1 LPSDR
6 LFGPTFTTDVMA
18 DAVSDRAWVQA
29 MLDVEAA
36 LAAAEERA
44 GVIPAGTATMIAA
57 GCSSDRYDIG
67 ALGRAAAEAGN
78 PVIPL
83 VKALT
88 RAVPAEASGW
98 VHWGATSQ
106 DILDTAMV
114 LLVRRGLNLLLSDLD
129 AIAAACAR
137 LSHEHRQTVML
148 GRTFLQ
154 PAVPITFGLK
164 VAGWL
169 VATLDARRR
178 LAELRASGLAVQLGG
193 AAGTLAS
200 LGADGP
206 RVVRLMAEELALAEP
221 VVPWHS
227 ARGRIAEVGAALGVT
242 CGVMGKIARDV
253 ALLMQAEVGEVAEPT
268 APGRGGS
275 SSMPH
280 KQNPVAAMAVEA
292 GVRRAHA
299 LVGVLLGAMLQ
310 EHERAV
316 GGWHAEWET
325 VGELFRLSAGAVV
338 RVRDVVD
345 RLHVDPVRMRA
356 NLDATH
362 GLPLSEHLALLLAR
376 LMGRGEARALVER
389 AIQRCRTSGRHLRD
403 ELLADPTVTTHLTA
417 AELDEAL
424 DPARYLGATQVF
436 IDRALALYRSTIS

>member
-1 LPSDR
+1 MPSDR

-44 GVIPAGTATMIAA
+44 GVIPAGTATMVAA

-129 AIAAACAR
+129 AIAAAGAK
-137 LSHEHRQTVML
+137 LSHEHRLTVML

-164 VAGWL
+164 AAGWL

-242 CGVMGKIARDV
+242 CGVMGKIAHDV
-253 ALLMQAEVGEVAEPT
+253 ALLMQAEVGEVLEPT

-325 VGELFRLSAGAVV
+325 VGELFRLSAGAVA

-345 RLHVDPVRMRA
+345 RLRVDPVRMRA

-362 GLPLSEHLALLLAR
+362 GLPLSEHVALLLAR

>member
-6 LFGPTFTTDVMA
+6 LFEPIFTTDEMA

-36 LAAAEERA
+36 LALAEERA
-44 GVIPAGTATMIAA
+44 GLIPTRTAASIAA
-57 GCSSDRYDIG
+57 CCTVDRFDIG

-88 RAVPAEASGW
+88 RAVPVEASGW

-114 LLVRRGLNLLLSDLD
+114 LLVRRALDLVLAD
-129 AIAAACAR
+129 LGAVAAACAR
-137 LSHEHRQTVML
+137 MSHEHRETVML

-169 VATLDARRR
+169 VATLDAHRR
-178 LAELRASGLAVQLGG
+178 LAELRAKGLAVQLGG

-200 LGADGP
+200 LAADGP
-206 RVVRLMAEELALAEP
+206 RVVRLLAEELALAEP
-221 VVPWHS
+221 VIPWHS
-227 ARGRIAEVGAALGVT
+227 ARGRIAEVGAAVGVA
-242 CGVMGKIARDV
+242 CGVMGKVALDV
-253 ALLMQAEVGEVAEPT
+253 ALLMQAEVGEVSEPT

-275 SSMPH
+275 SSMPQ
-280 KQNPVAAMAVEA
+280 KRNPVGAMTVEA
-292 GVRRAHA
+292 DVRRAQA

-310 EHERAV
+310 EHERGV
-316 GGWHAEWET
+316 GAWHAEWET
-325 VGELFRLSAGAVV
+325 IGDLFRLTGGAVA
-338 RVRDVVD
+338 RVRNVVAG
-345 RLHVDPVRMRA
+345 LQVYPARMRA
-356 NLDATH
+356 NLDATQ
-362 GLPLSEHLALLLAR
+362 GLPLSEHVTLLLAR
-376 LMGRGEARALVER
+376 SMGRGEARALVER

-403 ELLADPTVTTHLTA
+403 ELLADPDVTSHLTA

-436 IDRALALYRSTIS
+436 IDRALALYRSAIS

>member
-1 LPSDR
+1 LFSDR

-36 LAAAEERA
+36 LAAAEEQA
-44 GVIPAGTATMIAA
+44 GVIPAGTAARIAA
-57 GCSSDRYDIG
+57 CCTADRFDIG
-67 ALGRAAAEAGN
+67 PLGRAAAEAGN

-83 VKALT
+83 VAALT
-88 RAVPAEASGW
+88 RAVPSEASGW

-106 DILDTAMV
+106 DVLDTAMA
-114 LLVRRGLNLLLSDLD
+114 LLVRRGLDLVLADLD
-129 AIAAACAR
+129 AVAAACAR

-164 VAGWL
+164 SAGWL

-206 RVVRLMAEELALAEP
+206 RVVRLLAEELALAEP
-221 VVPWHS
+221 VLPWHS
-227 ARGRIAEVGAALGVT
+227 ARGRIAEVGAGLGVT

-280 KQNPVAAMAVEA
+280 KRNPVGAMAVEA

-299 LVGVLLGAMLQ
+299 LVSVLLGAMLQ
-310 EHERAV
+310 EHERGL

-325 VGELFRLSAGAVV
+325 VGELFRLTAGAVA
-338 RVRDVVD
+338 RVRDA
-345 RLHVDPVRMRA
+345 LAGLQVDPVRMRA
-356 NLDATH
+356 NLEVTQ
-362 GLPLSEHLALLLAR
+362 GLPVSEHVALLLAR
-376 LMGRGEARALVER
+376 HIGRGEARALVER

-417 AELDEAL
+417 ADLDEAL
-424 DPARYLGATQVF
+424 DPDRYLGATQVF
-436 IDRALALYRSTIS
+436 IDRALAAYRSAIS

>member
-6 LFGPTFTTDVMA
+6 LFALTFTTDVMA

-36 LAAAEERA
+36 LAAAQERA
-44 GVIPAGTATMIAA
+44 GIIPAGTAAHIAA
-57 GCSSDRYDIG
+57 CCAADRFDIA

-83 VKALT
+83 VAALT
-88 RAVPAEASGW
+88 RAVPVEASGW

-106 DILDTAMV
+106 DVLDTAMV
-114 LLVRRGLNLLLSDLD
+114 LLARQGLNLVLSDLD
-129 AIAAACAR
+129 GVAAACAR
-137 LSHEHRQTVML
+137 VSHEHRQTLML

-164 VAGWL
+164 AAGWL
-169 VATLDARRR
+169 VAVLDARRR

-206 RVVRLMAEELALAEP
+206 RVVRLLAEELALAEP
-221 VVPWHS
+221 VLPWHS

-268 APGRGGS
+268 ALGRGGS

-280 KQNPVAAMAVEA
+280 KQNPVAAMAVDA

-338 RVRDVVD
+338 RVREVVD
-345 RLHVDPVRMRA
+345 RLRVDPVRMRA
-356 NLDATH
+356 NLDATR
-362 GLPLSEHLALLLAR
+362 GLPLSERVALLLAPR
-376 LMGRGEARALVER
+376 MGRGEARALVER

-403 ELLADPTVTTHLTA
+403 ELLADPSLTTSLTA

-436 IDRALALYRSTIS
+436 IDRALAQYRSAIA

>member
-1 LPSDR
+1 MPSDR
-6 LFGPTFTTDVMA
+6 LFGPIFTTDAMA

-44 GVIPAGTATMIAA
+44 GVIPAGTAALIAA
-57 GCSSDRYDIG
+57 CCTADRFDIG
-67 ALGRAAAEAGN
+67 TLGRAAAEAGN

-83 VKALT
+83 VAALT

-106 DILDTAMV
+106 DVLDTAMV
-114 LLVRRGLNLLLSDLD
+114 LLVRRGLDLVLADLD
-129 AIAAACAR
+129 AVAASCAR
-137 LSHEHRQTVML
+137 LSHEHRETVML

-164 VAGWL
+164 AAGWL

-193 AAGTLAS
+193 AAGSLAS
-200 LGADGP
+200 QGADGP
-206 RVVRLMAEELALAEP
+206 RVVRLLAEELALAEP

-253 ALLMQAEVGEVAEPT
+253 ALLMQAEVGEVSEPT

-280 KQNPVAAMAVEA
+280 KRNPVAAMAVEA

-310 EHERAV
+310 EHERGV

-345 RLHVDPVRMRA
+345 RLHVDPARMRA

-362 GLPLSEHLALLLAR
+362 GLPLSEHVALLLAR

-403 ELLADPTVTTHLTA
+403 ELLADPAVTTHLTA
-417 AELDEAL
+417 ADLDEAL
-424 DPARYLGATQVF
+424 EPARYLGATQVF
-436 IDRALALYRSTIS
+436 IDRALAAYRSAIS

>member
-1 LPSDR
+1 MPSDE
-6 LFGPTFTTDVMA
+6 LFGPTFTTNAMA
-18 DAVSDRAWVQA
+18 EAVSDRAWVQA

-36 LAAAEERA
+36 LASAEERA
-44 GVIPAGTATMIAA
+44 GIIPSGTAAIIAA
-57 GCSSDRYDIG
+57 CCSADRFDIS

-83 VKALT
+83 VAALN
-88 RAVPAEASGW
+88 RAVPPEAAGR

-114 LLVRRGLNLLLSDLD
+114 LLARRALELVLADLD
-129 AIAAACAR
+129 AIATACAR
-137 LSHEHRQTVML
+137 LSQEHRQTVML

-164 VAGWL
+164 AAGWL
-169 VATLDARRR
+169 VAVLDARRR

-206 RVVRLMAEELALAEP
+206 KVIRLIAEELALAEP

-253 ALLMQAEVGEVAEPT
+253 ALLMQAEVGEAAEPT

-325 VGELFRLSAGAVV
+325 VGELFRLSAGAVA

-345 RLHVDPVRMRA
+345 RLHVDPVRMRT
-356 NLDATH
+356 NLDAAH
-362 GLPLSEHLALLLAR
+362 GLPLSEHVALRLAP

-389 AIQRCRTSGRHLRD
+389 AIQRCRTSGHHLRD
-403 ELLADPTVTTHLTA
+403 ELLADPTVTTHLTT

-424 DPARYLGATQVF
+424 DPTRYLGATQEF
-436 IDRALALYRSTIS
+436 IDRALALYRSAIS

>member
-1 LPSDR
+1 MPSDQ
-6 LFGPTFTTDVMA
+6 LFGPIFTTDVMA

-44 GVIPAGTATMIAA
+44 GVIPTGTAAMVAA
-57 GCSSDRYDIG
+57 GCSADRYDIG

-78 PVIPL
+78 PIIPL
-83 VKALT
+83 VKALI
-88 RAVPAEASGW
+88 RAVPAESSGW

-106 DILDTAMV
+106 DILDTAMM
-114 LLVRRGLNLLLSDLD
+114 LLVRRGLDLVLAD
-129 AIAAACAR
+129 LGAVADGCAK

-169 VATLDARRR
+169 VATLDAHRR
-178 LAELRASGLAVQLGG
+178 LAELRAKGLAVQLGG

-206 RVVRLMAEELALAEP
+206 TVVRLMAEELALAEP

-227 ARGRIAEVGAALGVT
+227 ARGRIAEVGAALGIA
-242 CGVMGKIARDV
+242 CGVMGKIALDV

-275 SSMPH
+275 SSMPQ
-280 KQNPVAAMAVEA
+280 KRNPVGAMTVEA

-299 LVGVLLGAMLQ
+299 LVGILLSAMLQ

-325 VGELFRLSAGAVV
+325 IGELFRLTGGALA
-338 RVRDVVD
+338 RVRDVVAGLQVNPD
-345 RLHVDPVRMRA
+345 RMRA
-356 NLDATH
+356 NLDATQ
-362 GLPLSEHLALLLAR
+362 GLPLSEHVTLLLAQS
-376 LMGRGEARALVER
+376 MGRGEARALVER

-403 ELLADPTVTTHLTA
+403 ELLADPDVTTHLTA
-417 AELDEAL
+417 TELDEAL
-424 DPARYLGATQVF
+424 DPAGYLGATQVF
-436 IDRALALYRSTIS
+436 IDRALAAHRSVTR

>member
-6 LFGPTFTTDVMA
+6 LFGPTFTTDALA
-18 DAVSDRAWVQA
+18 DAVSDQAWVQA

-44 GVIPAGTATMIAA
+44 GILPAGTAAGIAA
-57 GCSSDRYDIG
+57 GCTVDRFDIA
-67 ALGRAAAEAGN
+67 ALGRAAAGAGN

-83 VKALT
+83 VAALS
-88 RAVPAEASGW
+88 RAVPPEASGW

-106 DILDTAMV
+106 DVLDTAMV
-114 LLVRRGLNLLLSDLD
+114 LLARRGLDLVLSDLA

-164 VAGWL
+164 AAGWL
-169 VATLDARRR
+169 VAVLDARRR

-221 VVPWHS
+221 ALPWHS

-253 ALLMQAEVGEVAEPT
+253 ALLMQAEVGEAAEPT

-325 VGELFRLSAGAVV
+325 VGELFRLSAGAVF
-338 RVRDVVD
+338 RVREVVD
-345 RLHVDPVRMRA
+345 RLRVDPARMRA
-356 NLDATH
+356 NLDATR
-362 GLPLSEHLALLLAR
+362 GLPLSEHVALWLAR
-376 LMGRGEARALVER
+376 RMGRGEARALVER

-403 ELLADPTVTTHLTA
+403 ELLAEPSITTHFTP

-436 IDRALALYRSTIS
+436 IDRALALYRSVIS

>member
-44 GVIPAGTATMIAA
+44 GVIPAGTATMVAA
-57 GCSSDRYDIG
+57 GCSSDRYDID

-114 LLVRRGLNLLLSDLD
+114 LLVRRGLNLVLSDLD

-137 LSHEHRQTVML
+137 LSHEHRETVML

-164 VAGWL
+164 AAGWL

-178 LAELRASGLAVQLGG
+178 LMELRAGGLAVQLGG

-345 RLHVDPVRMRA
+345 RLHVDPARMRA

-362 GLPLSEHLALLLAR
+362 GLPLSEHVALLLAR
-376 LMGRGEARALVER
+376 PMGRGEARALVER

-436 IDRALALYRSTIS
+436 IDRALAAYRSAIS

>member
-1 LPSDR
+1 MPSDR

>member
-1 LPSDR
+1 MPSDR

-44 GVIPAGTATMIAA
+44 GVIPAGTAARIAA
-57 GCSSDRYDIG
+57 CCAVDRFDIA

-83 VKALT
+83 VAALT
-88 RAVPAEASGW
+88 RAVPSEASGW

-106 DILDTAMV
+106 DVLDTAMV
-114 LLVRRGLNLLLSDLD
+114 LLVRRGLDLVLSDLD

-164 VAGWL
+164 AAGWL

-178 LAELRASGLAVQLGG
+178 LAELRASGFAVQLGG

-206 RVVRLMAEELALAEP
+206 RVVRLLAEELALAEP
-221 VVPWHS
+221 VLPWHS
-227 ARGRIAEVGAALGVT
+227 ARGRIAEVGAGLGVT

-280 KQNPVAAMAVEA
+280 KRNPVGAMAVEA

-299 LVGVLLGAMLQ
+299 LVSVLLGAMLQ
-310 EHERAV
+310 EHERGL

-325 VGELFRLSAGAVV
+325 VGELFRLTAGAVA
-338 RVRDVVD
+338 RVRDA
-345 RLHVDPVRMRA
+345 LAGLQVDPVRMRA
-356 NLDATH
+356 NLEATQ

-376 LMGRGEARALVER
+376 HIGRGEARALVER

-403 ELLADPTVTTHLTA
+403 ELLADPTVTTLLTA
-417 AELDEAL
+417 ADLDEAL
-424 DPARYLGATQVF
+424 DPGRYLGATQVF
-436 IDRALALYRSTIS
+436 IDRALAAYRSAIS

>member
-6 LFGPTFTTDVMA
+6 LFGPTFTTDALA
-18 DAVSDRAWVQA
+18 DAVSDQAWVQA

-44 GVIPAGTATMIAA
+44 GIIPAGTAVRIAA
-57 GCSSDRYDIG
+57 CCTADRFDIA

-83 VKALT
+83 VAALT

-106 DILDTAMV
+106 DVLDTAMM
-114 LLVRRGLNLLLSDLD
+114 LLARRALSLVQSDLD
-129 AIAAACAR
+129 GVAAACAR
-137 LSHEHRQTVML
+137 LSHEHRQSVML

-164 VAGWL
+164 AAGWL
-169 VATLDARRR
+169 VAVLDARRR

-206 RVVRLMAEELALAEP
+206 RIVRLMAEELALAEP

-253 ALLMQAEVGEVAEPT
+253 ALLMQAEVGEATEPT

-325 VGELFRLSAGAVV
+325 VGELFRLSAGAVA
-338 RVRDVVD
+338 RVREVVD
-345 RLHVDPVRMRA
+345 RLRVDPVRMRA
-356 NLDATH
+356 NLDATR
-362 GLPLSEHLALLLAR
+362 GLPQSEHVALLLAPR
-376 LMGRGEARALVER
+376 MGRGEARALVER
-389 AIQRCRTSGRHLRD
+389 AIQRCRASGRHLRD
-403 ELLADPTVTTHLTA
+403 ELLADPAVAAHLTA
-417 AELDEAL
+417 AELDEAI

-436 IDRALALYRSTIS
+436 IDRALALYRAAIS

>member
-6 LFGPTFTTDVMA
+6 LFAPTFTTDVMA
-18 DAVSDRAWVQA
+18 DAVSDTAWVQA

-44 GVIPAGTATMIAA
+44 GILPAGTAAHIAA
-57 GCSSDRYDIG
+57 CCTADRFDIAG
-67 ALGRAAAEAGN
+67 LGRAAAEAGN

-83 VKALT
+83 VATLT

-106 DILDTAMV
+106 DVLDTAMV
-114 LLVRRGLNLLLSDLD
+114 LLARRALTLVLSDLD
-129 AIAAACAR
+129 GVAAACAKV
-137 LSHEHRQTVML
+137 SHEHRQTLML

-164 VAGWL
+164 AAGWL
-169 VATLDARRR
+169 VAVLDARRR
-178 LAELRASGLAVQLGG
+178 LAELRVSGLAVQLGG

-200 LGADGP
+200 LGAEGP
-206 RVVRLMAEELALAEP
+206 RVVRLLAEELALAEP
-221 VVPWHS
+221 VLPWHS
-227 ARGRIAEVGAALGVT
+227 ARGRIAEVGAALGVI

-280 KQNPVAAMAVEA
+280 KQNPVAAMAVDA

-325 VGELFRLSAGAVV
+325 VGELFRLSAGAVA
-338 RVRDVVD
+338 RVREVVD
-345 RLHVDPVRMRA
+345 RLRVDPVRMRA
-356 NLDATH
+356 NLDATR
-362 GLPLSEHLALLLAR
+362 GLPLSEHVALLLAPR
-376 LMGRGEARALVER
+376 MGRGEARALVER
-389 AIQRCRTSGRHLRD
+389 ASQRCRTSGRHLRD
-403 ELLADPTVTTHLTA
+403 ELLADPTVSTHLTA
-417 AELDEAL
+417 AELEEAL
-424 DPARYLGATQVF
+424 DPTRYLGATQVF
-436 IDRALALYRSTIS
+436 IDRALALYRWAIA

>member
-1 LPSDR
+1 
-6 LFGPTFTTDVMA
+6 MA

-44 GVIPAGTATMIAA
+44 GVIPAGTATMVAA

-78 PVIPL
+78 PIIPL

-129 AIAAACAR
+129 AIAAAGAR
-137 LSHEHRQTVML
+137 LSHEHRLTVML

-164 VAGWL
+164 AAGWL

-325 VGELFRLSAGAVV
+325 VGELFRLSAGAVA

-345 RLHVDPVRMRA
+345 RLRVDPVRMRA

-436 IDRALALYRSTIS
+436 IDRALALYRSAIS